1 MNNVVDFNIL
11 RNISV
16 LYVEDDLDT
25 REELEMILQTY
36 VKDLW
41 VAGNGKEGFALYKQ
55 HRPDIVVTDIQMP
68 LMNGLSMAAD
78 IKDLNPEQA
87 IVVLSAYN
95 DTEYLFRALEIG
107 LQDYITKPISV
118 ERLLEKLIKIVGQIS
133 LKSEFELQHKLL
145 EQYKLLV
152 DEKAIV
158 AKINAAGQISYV
170 NQKFCLLS
178 GYSEQEL
185 LGQSYLLSFERVGQ
199 EQTLQNLRELLARQG
214 KWQGLVKKKRKSGDV
229 FVVDLTVIAVTDAQ
243 DRVEEYVALMVDM
256 TDVYDTFER
265 LALNLKQSLSEQQH
279 YLKEYERALE
289 IGTSLCVLTP
299 EGEIVSVNDNF
310 CRALDFAPE
319 ELVGQSFSAMD
330 CSGTDFQ
337 QRVLNKVKAD
347 GFTSRVFK
355 IQSKDGNEH
364 TFSTI
369 IVGIHDQTGGLHSL
383 LGLNQDISE
392 SIKLSEEI
400 IETQKELIYV
410 MGEVV
415 ENRSRETGRHIKR
428 VAKISEL
435 LAQKYGLSRE
445 YAEMIK
451 MAAPMHDIGKVGIPD
466 AILHKSGKLTED
478 EYAVMKEHVNLGF
491 DMLKK
496 LDKPLVNMAA
506 RIAHEHHERYDGK
519 GYPLHLQGEHISI
532 EGRIVSL
539 VDVFD
544 ALSSERSYKKS
555 WPDADILSYIANEKG
570 KQFDPELVDLFIQ
583 NFAEITAIRDSLL
596 DPQA

>member
-41 VAGNGKEGFALYKQ
+41 VAGNGKEGLALYKQ

-78 IKDLNPEQA
+78 VKDLNPEQA

-185 LGQSYLLSFERVGQ
+185 LGQSYLLSFEQVGQ
-199 EQTLQNLRELLARQG
+199 EQTLQNLRELLAQQG

-279 YLKEYERALE
+279 FVKEYERALE

-299 EGEIVSVNDNF
+299 AGEIVSVNDNF

-337 QRVLNKVKAD
+337 QRVLNKVKAE

-428 VAKISEL
+428 VANIAEL

-555 WPDADILSYIANEKG
+555 WPDAEILSYISNEKG

-583 NFAEITAIRDSLL
+583 NFAEIKAIRDSLL